1 MSRARFARYGVNKGV
16 TEADYEI
23 PNVTVAQPT
32 FLEGNR
38 EALIAVVLMSHTAH
52 IPSHRK
58 PRRSASKL
66 ALRAGVAGGVLGTIA
81 VAGAAGPA
89 NAEPVTETIE
99 MPTLGSLETGTG
111 LASAVAASAE
121 ASQQEALDQ
130 SLQTQENLALQKAA
144 KEAKKAKAEADRKAA
159 AEKAEKARLKAEA
172 EAKAEQERKDAQER
186 ASRTSERTQLTST
199 SASGDSSDSGSSAG
213 SGESQTQ
220 APSGSAAAIV
230 AFARAQVGDS
240 YVTGGTGPNSW
251 DCSGLVQ
258 AAYRQAGIDLPR
270 ISYDQSSMGT
280 SVSLSNLQPGDI
292 LYWGSRSGS
301 YHVAIYVGGG
311 NYVGAQN
318 SSTGVVER
326 SLDWDMPS
334 GAVRLL

>member
-1 MSRARFARYGVNKGV
+1 
-16 TEADYEI
+16 
-23 PNVTVAQPT
+23 
-32 FLEGNR
+32 
-38 EALIAVVLMSHTAH
+38 MSHTAH

-99 MPTLGSLETGTG
+99 MPTLGSLDGVTGI
-111 LASAVAASAE
+111 ASAVAASAE

-130 SLQTQENLALQKAA
+130 NLRSREDAALQTAS
-144 KEAKKAKAEADRKAA
+144 KEAKKAKAEAERKAA
-159 AEKAEKARLKAEA
+159 AERAEKARLKAE
-172 EAKAEQERKDAQER
+172 QERKEAAERER
-186 ASRTSERTQLTST
+186 ASRDSVRTQLTST
-199 SASGDSSDSGSSAG
+199 STSDDGGSSSSDGGSSASQG
-213 SGESQTQ
+213 DSQTQ

-230 AFARAQVGDS
+230 AFARAQIGDA
-240 YVTGGTGPNSW
+240 YVSGGTGPNSW

-258 AAYRQAGIDLPR
+258 AAYKAAGIDLPR
-270 ISYDQSSMGT
+270 ISYEQSSMGT
-280 SVSLSNLQPGDI
+280 SVSLSDLQPGDV

-311 NYVGAQN
+311 KYVGAQN
-318 SSTGVVER
+318 PSSGVVEHTM
-326 SLDWDMPS
+326 DWDTPS
-334 GAVRLL
+334 GAVRIL

>member
-1 MSRARFARYGVNKGV
+1 
-16 TEADYEI
+16 
-23 PNVTVAQPT
+23 
-32 FLEGNR
+32 
-38 EALIAVVLMSHTAH
+38 MSHTAH

-99 MPTLGSLETGTG
+99 MPTLGSLDAAGG

-130 SLQTQENLALQKAA
+130 NLQTLEDTALHKAA
-144 KEAKKAKAEADRKAA
+144 KEAKKAKAEAERKAA
-159 AEKAEKARLKAEA
+159 AERAEKARLKAE
-172 EAKAEQERKDAQER
+172 QERKEAAER
-186 ASRTSERTQLTST
+186 ASRDAARTQLSTTS
-199 SASGDSSDSGSSAG
+199 SSNDNGSSSSDSGSTASESG
-213 SGESQTQ
+213 SSQTQ
-220 APSGSAAAIV
+220 APTGSAAAIV
-230 AFARAQVGDS
+230 AFARAQIGDA
-240 YVTGGTGPNSW
+240 YVSGGTGPNSW

-258 AAYRQAGIDLPR
+258 AAYRAAGIDLPR
-270 ISYDQSSMGT
+270 ISYEQSSMGT
-280 SVSLSNLQPGDI
+280 EVSLSNLQPGDI

-311 NYVGAQN
+311 KYVGAQN
-318 SSTGVVER
+318 PSSGVVEH
-326 SLDWDMPS
+326 SMDWDTPS
-334 GAVRLL
+334 GAVRIL

>member
-1 MSRARFARYGVNKGV
+1 
-16 TEADYEI
+16 
-23 PNVTVAQPT
+23 
-32 FLEGNR
+32 
-38 EALIAVVLMSHTAH
+38 MSHTAH

-99 MPTLGSLETGTG
+99 MPTLGSLDVGTN

-130 SLQTQENLALQKAA
+130 SLQSLEQAALKKAA
-144 KEAKKAKAEADRKAA
+144 QDAKKAKAEADRKAE
-159 AEKAEKARLKAEA
+159 AERAEKARLKAEKERQEAA
-172 EAKAEQERKDAQER
+172 EAAAR
-186 ASRTSERTQLTST
+186 ASRSEERTRLST
-199 SASGDSSDSGSSAG
+199 ASSTDSSGSSGSSDDGGSSSSDGGSSASDSGSR
-213 SGESQTQ
+213 TQ
-220 APSGSAAAIV
+220 APSGSAASIV
-230 AFARAQVGDS
+230 DFARAQVGDS

-258 AAYRQAGIDLPR
+258 AAYRAAGIDLPR
-270 ISYDQSSMGT
+270 ISYQQSSMGS
-280 SVSLSNLQPGDI
+280 SVSLDDLQPGDI

-301 YHVAIYVGGG
+301 YHVAVYVGGG

-326 SLDWDMPS
+326 SLDWDPPS
-334 GAVRLL
+334 GAVRIL

>member
-1 MSRARFARYGVNKGV
+1 MS
-16 TEADYEI
+16 
-23 PNVTVAQPT
+23 Q
-32 FLEGNR
+32 
-38 EALIAVVLMSHTAH
+38 TAH

-99 MPTLGSLETGTG
+99 MPTLGSLDVGTN

-130 SLQTQENLALQKAA
+130 SLQSLEQTAFQKASQ
-144 KEAKKAKAEADRKAA
+144 EAKKAKAEADRKAA
-159 AEKAEKARLKAEA
+159 AERAEKARLKAEKEREEAA
-172 EAKAEQERKDAQER
+172 EAAER
-186 ASRTSERTQLTST
+186 ASRTSTRTQL
-199 SASGDSSDSGSSAG
+199 ASDSSNDGGSSSSSSDSGSRASDSG
-213 SGESQTQ
+213 SRSE
-220 APSGSAAAIV
+220 APSGSAASIV
-230 AFARAQVGDS
+230 AFARAQVGDAYIS
-240 YVTGGTGPNSW
+240 GSTGPNAW

-258 AAYRQAGIDLPR
+258 AAYRAAGIDLPR
-270 ISYDQSSMGT
+270 ISYQQSSRGS
-280 SVSLSNLQPGDI
+280 SVSLSDLQPGDI

-311 NYVGAQN
+311 KYVGAQN

-326 SLDWDMPS
+326 SLDWDPPS
-334 GAVRLL
+334 GAVRIL